1 MNCVCIYIFWT
12 DLLDEYSRDAKWMV
26 YFENLN
32 AVFLELL
39 EKCWDV
45 IAVFQTDGSWELNS
59 LKSMWVQKKIV
70 LIAVNIPWYYDSD
83 CLGLLCCAAQS
94 LEAS

>member
-45 IAVFQTDGSWELNS
+45 IAVFQTDGGWELNS

-83 CLGLLCCAAQS
+83 CLGLLCCASQS